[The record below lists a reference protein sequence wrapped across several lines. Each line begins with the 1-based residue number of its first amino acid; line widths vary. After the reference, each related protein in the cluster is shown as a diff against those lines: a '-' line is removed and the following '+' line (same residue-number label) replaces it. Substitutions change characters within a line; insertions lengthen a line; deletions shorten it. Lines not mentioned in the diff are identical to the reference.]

1 MSGGKL
7 RCEGLSAQGPGTL
20 PAALFFGSI
29 APAMPLL
36 RVRCTKCSRLIS
48 TGFDVDYD
56 TFQALTDTERTV
68 ECPHC
73 SLAQTWTLDDV
84 DRSVFKK

>member
-1 MSGGKL
+1 
-7 RCEGLSAQGPGTL
+7 
-20 PAALFFGSI
+20 
-29 APAMPLL
+29 MPLL

-73 SLAQTWTLDDV
+73 QLTQLWTLDG
-84 DRSVFKK
+84 RNYLPPATGSFSIWAEIITALTPNS

>member
-1 MSGGKL
+1 
-7 RCEGLSAQGPGTL
+7 
-20 PAALFFGSI
+20 
-29 APAMPLL
+29 MPLL

-56 TFQALTDTERTV
+56 TFQALTDSQRTV

-73 SLAQTWTLDDV
+73 QVTQIWTLDDV
-84 DRSVFKK
+84 DRSVFKPNR